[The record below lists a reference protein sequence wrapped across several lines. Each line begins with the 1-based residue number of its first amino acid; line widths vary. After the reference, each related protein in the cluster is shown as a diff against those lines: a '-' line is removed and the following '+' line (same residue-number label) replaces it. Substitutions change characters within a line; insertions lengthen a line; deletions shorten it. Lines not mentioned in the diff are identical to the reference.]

1 MSWIVGNSFSLE
13 QKKIDPEDKSIE
25 ELMTDKKSWIFEGNK
40 PARICSQ
47 ILLRLSVLS
56 SKKIYHGSKKRRG
69 GRLLWFTVI
78 LTYILSHILNNVINY
93 FLYRLKQVNNLLQ

>member
-56 SKKIYHGSKKRRG
+56 SKKSITEVKKEEEADFYG
-69 GRLLWFTVI
+69 LQS
-78 LTYILSHILNNVINY
+78 YSHTF
-93 FLYRLKQVNNLLQ
+93 FLIS